1 MTANVILKQILLKRG
16 NSTVSS
22 AYVGPLGEITLD
34 TTFKTIRIHDG
45 ITPGGNLIAQGA
57 QGPAGP
63 AGDPG
68 GATGPQ
74 GNIGSTGATGIHVIS
89 ANIISAN
96 LVLTLS
102 NNSVLDVGSV
112 IGATGPQGN
121 IGLQGNI
128 GATGPSANIAV
139 YDEGNLVIESVA
151 SINFVGATITA
162 NTSAANVTVTVSGN
176 SDRLAS
182 GAANLILTGGA
193 NPYTTFPAVSTGEQL
208 FVQGSEV
215 ASENGNLA
223 LTSRGDLYV
232 ISNGEGVGGGSF
244 LWKFNAQGGIVLPN
258 SAVIK
263 DSSTN
268 TIAFGRNAGAANQG
282 NLTVALGDQAG
293 ENNQGNQ
300 ATAVGSGAGNYNQ
313 SSGTVAIG
321 SLAGSFNQ
329 GLRATAIGSLA
340 GASNQGEYAVAIGNF
355 AGGTDQPN
363 NSIMINASGLAL
375 NGTEVG
381 LYINPI
387 REDSANTAKAVYYNT
402 VTKEVTYANPTGG
415 ASLGNLAVAGSRIYN
430 TDGNIEL
437 TANDGV
443 VSQTWR
449 FDPDG
454 GIRTPNELL
463 TIGGYTILT
472 NNNNELDLSNSS
484 DITIR
489 SNVGGVALG
498 ANWGG
503 SQAEWRF
510 EADGNLTLPNGTQI
524 RDGLDNGLTLF
535 GPRYPNGYEYI
546 SPGSW
551 NTVSNGVNIN
561 VERPVGVGQTKQYD
575 WTFAWDGSLYAPDNA
590 DSTFAQGGLIE
601 WRQAYGR
608 IGYDWGAN
616 LNIPVGI
623 KLQTTNSAYHVR
635 ISSNYNNWI
644 FGTSGNLFL
653 PGNLVFADGTIQS
666 TAYTGGGG
674 GAANTGNITFNNTTI
689 QGVGD
694 EYGSGG
700 IYLSPDPSLTANLMY
715 FRVRGGDNPTHL
727 HFDTGNGSYYDQ
739 YFGDDAKY
747 LKLAADGNISV
758 GTNSRT
764 WTFDI
769 DGNLTLPQTAMDV
782 SPAPVIST
790 GIRFTDGTFQ
800 TTAFTGS
807 SAKIDIVNTNGLT
820 TTYYP
825 TFVEATTNAQEM
837 RADVDLTYRTDDNLL
852 RSGNI
857 QVGHNIYGSY
867 LGGISNAIQ
876 FRPNISIDKRFLFT
890 VDSSGGTYV
899 RSSMEMPSAEVD
911 KAVTLAFPHL
921 NSNAGFIY
929 VQGADTNS
937 TEFNNAFNIMMNSG
951 NVKISALSGGGN
963 RVWNFTTLGQLI
975 YPDTTV
981 QTTAFTT
988 SPTLNVLKINV
999 GVQEKLGLTAG
1010 LGAGVDNFD
1019 CSLGHITYNTSI
1031 SANWTINL
1039 VNLNLD
1045 VTRATTI
1052 TIVIEQGA
1060 TGYYPN
1066 VLQIAGVAETINWQ
1080 GNTTPIPSSNRTD
1093 VVTFSI
1099 LRHDIGSG
1107 SGYTVLGQL
1116 TGF

>member
-1 MTANVILKQILLKRG
+1 MAIRKIKAGRV
-16 NSTVSS
+16 STVSVDTF
-22 AYVGPLGEITLD
+22 VGEQGTIFYDEDTGEMRISNGENPGGTVVTTLPIASNVVLGG
-34 TTFKTIRIHDG
+34 IRIGNGLTIDG
-45 ITPGGNLIAQGA
+45 NGLVAVT
-57 QGPAGP
+57 
-63 AGDPG
+63 
-68 GATGPQ
+68 
-74 GNIGSTGATGIHVIS
+74 GSTGI
-89 ANIISAN
+89 
-96 LVLTLS
+96 
-102 NNSVLDVGSV
+102 GS
-112 IGATGPQGN
+112 
-121 IGLQGNI
+121 
-128 GATGPSANIAV
+128 NIAV
-139 YDEGNLVIESVA
+139 YDEGNLVIGSVA

-176 SDRLAS
+176 TDRLTAGS
-182 GAANLILTGGA
+182 ANLILTGGA

-215 ASENGNLA
+215 ASETGNLA

-472 NNNNELDLSNSS
+472 DNNNELDLSNSS

-498 ANWGG
+498 ANWGD

-644 FGTSGNLFL
+644 FGTSGNLSL

-666 TAYTGGGG
+666 TAYTGGGGG

-867 LGGISNAIQ
+867 RSGLSNAIQ
-876 FRPNISIDKRFLFT
+876 FRPNIDIDKRFLFT

-911 KAVTLAFPHL
+911 KAVTLAFPHD
-921 NSNAGFIY
+921 NSNAGYIY
-929 VQGADTNS
+929 IQGTDTAG

-963 RVWNFTTLGQLI
+963 RVWTFNTAGGLTF
-975 YPDTTV
+975 PDTTTQSTAWTGAAASV
-981 QTTAFTT
+981 QSLPPA
-988 SPTLNVLKINV
+988 SPVTGQLYYDTDDGRTYIYTGSAWIDSNPAGAGSGAQLDEGFGN
-999 GVQEKLGLTAG
+999 LTA
-1010 LGAGVDNFD
+1010 ATGVVTHD
-1019 CSLGHITYNTSI
+1019 CTTNRLFYHTSI
-1031 SANWTINL
+1031 SANFTANFT
-1039 VNLNLD
+1039 NLNLSAG
-1045 VTRATTI
+1045 RAASI
-1052 TIVIEQGA
+1052 TLVLVQGA
-1060 TGYYPN
+1060 TARM
-1066 VLQIAGVAETINWQ
+1066 VTAVQIGGVAQTITWQ
-1080 GNTTPIPSSNRTD
+1080 GASTAPAGNASRTD

-1099 LRHDIGSG
+1099 LNVGG
-1107 SGYTVLGQL
+1107 TYTVLGMMSSF
-1116 TGF
+1116 GGV

>member
-1 MTANVILKQILLKRG
+1 MTLESQSLNLAARQILLKRL
-16 NSTVSS
+16 STSQAL
-22 AYVGPLGEITLD
+22 AYTGPLGEVIVD
-34 TTFKTIRIHDG
+34 TNLKLLRIQDG
-45 ITPGGNLIAQGA
+45 VTPGGFVM
-57 QGPAGP
+57 
-63 AGDPG
+63 
-68 GATGPQ
+68 AT
-74 GNIGSTGATGIHVIS
+74 
-89 ANIISAN
+89 
-96 LVLTLS
+96 
-102 NNSVLDVGSV
+102 
-112 IGATGPQGN
+112 
-121 IGLQGNI
+121 
-128 GATGPSANIAV
+128 SANIAYLQNQINSILNNIDPSALDSLSEV
-139 YDEGNLVIESVA
+139 VANVNALLANNVESQLVNSGFYANLSATGNLTIDGSLLPKTHVA
-151 SINFVGATITA
+151 QDLGSPTQAWRDLYLSNATAYFGTA
-162 NTSAANVTVTVSGN
+162 AVTVTNNGLTVSMAGN
-176 SDRLAS
+176 VLPVIANVRFPDGTTQRTAVDMAILANIYTLLTPNVSANLTTIHADVTNATSYFGNLTDAAVSTLQANLQSQIDYIKTNIDPAALDSLSEIVAAFQGVDANVIANISTIQTRVGNLESSSDRLVNGS
-182 GAANLILTGGA
+182 ANLILTGGA

-215 ASENGNLA
+215 ASETGNLA

-321 SLAGSFNQ
+321 SLAGSLNQ

-363 NSIMINASGLAL
+363 NSIMINASGSAL

-387 REDSANTAKAVYYNT
+387 REDSANIAKAVYYNT

-498 ANWGG
+498 ANWGS

-510 EADGNLTLPNGTQI
+510 EA
-524 RDGLDNGLTLF
+524 
-535 GPRYPNGYEYI
+535 
-546 SPGSW
+546 
-551 NTVSNGVNIN
+551 
-561 VERPVGVGQTKQYD
+561 
-575 WTFAWDGSLYAPDNA
+575 
-590 DSTFAQGGLIE
+590 
-601 WRQAYGR
+601 
-608 IGYDWGAN
+608 
-616 LNIPVGI
+616 
-623 KLQTTNSAYHVR
+623 
-635 ISSNYNNWI
+635 
-644 FGTSGNLFL
+644 
-653 PGNLVFADGTIQS
+653 
-666 TAYTGGGG
+666 
-674 GAANTGNITFNNTTI
+674 
-689 QGVGD
+689 
-694 EYGSGG
+694 
-700 IYLSPDPSLTANLMY
+700 
-715 FRVRGGDNPTHL
+715 
-727 HFDTGNGSYYDQ
+727 
-739 YFGDDAKY
+739 
-747 LKLAADGNISV
+747 
-758 GTNSRT
+758 
-764 WTFDI
+764 

-790 GIRFTDGTFQ
+790 GIRFTDGTLQ
-800 TTAFTGS
+800 ITAFTGS
-807 SAKIDIVNTNGLT
+807 SAKVDIVNTNGLT

-867 LGGISNAIQ
+867 RSGLSNAIE
-876 FRPNISIDKRFLFT
+876 FRPNIDIDKRFLFT

-921 NSNAGFIY
+921 NSNAGYIY
-929 VQGADTNS
+929 VQGADTS
-937 TEFNNAFNIMMNSG
+937 GTEFNDAFNIMMNSG

-963 RVWNFTTLGQLI
+963 KVWNFTTSGQLI
-975 YPDTTV
+975 YPDATV
-981 QTTAFTT
+981 QTTAFTGT
-988 SPTLNVLKINV
+988 ATPNNIINTHGGIDTIIVGSTQAVFGSLSVRVTNASNTLGVEVQYSDANTATISAFRSHPNTTNIYAGTVTKLGSNTDWDNFGNLTTVGDSMSFTVSDHSYHKIYRVLVTARAIPDGGSSV
-999 GVQEKLGLTAG
+999 GDAYCVIEKLK
-1010 LGAGVDNFD
+1010 
-1019 CSLGHITYNTSI
+1019 
-1031 SANWTINL
+1031 
-1039 VNLNLD
+1039 
-1045 VTRATTI
+1045 
-1052 TIVIEQGA
+1052 
-1060 TGYYPN
+1060 
-1066 VLQIAGVAETINWQ
+1066 
-1080 GNTTPIPSSNRTD
+1080 
-1093 VVTFSI
+1093 
-1099 LRHDIGSG
+1099 
-1107 SGYTVLGQL
+1107 
-1116 TGF
+1116 